1 MPHVWAST
9 PCTHHYTTSPA
20 RVSHKKSQRFAGPIC
35 VTMYSPHGANHSR
48 DTVPYTGA
56 DSHTELVRVCAHV
69 IIGDITQLHK
79 ECFGQRSLPA
89 NSISSI
95 IRVLRVCENI
105 ELSFFMNENR
115 GTFRTRFLLAPTA
128 RIPIHQPQ
136 SSFYAQMSE
145 SIPHLPTQ
153 TA

>member
-1 MPHVWAST
+1 MEHNIVLFILVGFIAQMIDGALGMAYGVSST
-9 PCTHHYTTSPA
+9 
-20 RVSHKKSQRFAGPIC
+20 
-35 VTMYSPHGANHSR
+35 
-48 DTVPYTGA
+48 TV
-56 DSHTELVRVCAHV
+56 L
-69 IIGDITQLHK
+69 
-79 ECFGQRSLPA
+79 
-89 NSISSI
+89 
-95 IRVLRVCENI
+95 LRVCENI